1 MRAAQVNRRV
11 IAARAAAKAGATR
24 STRRPGTVGTN
35 PAMRPQTVV
44 EQGGNI
50 GRQFG
55 TGSRGGSG
63 HAGYRSE
70 WAMTTDA
77 PFGGWH

>member
-1 MRAAQVNRRV
+1 MKRSQVNRAR
-11 IAARAAAKAGATR
+11 IAERAAERAGATR
-24 STRRPGTVGTN
+24 STRRPSTVGTN
-35 PAMRPQTVV
+35 PAMRMLTVV